1 MAFPWNRGDGQN
13 QTAPA
18 DARRRARGRRA
29 RQEEARVERSRSSR
43 EQRHERVAW
52 GVGAGLLLIVLG
64 IVVFGFYREFYR
76 PPRVWAGSVRGQEFK
91 MGDLVER
98 IRVLQGLT
106 GQVDLSREPFE
117 YLRNLI
123 NAEVLRQA
131 APSLGFSLTDEDIDQ
146 VIKAQFY
153 PTVPDGQ
160 DSDPGQLDE
169 EFRNNYQIFL
179 ARTGLAEEDFRVIVG
194 EQLALQQLGLMLGR
208 TIPETAQQVE
218 VEWIR
223 SEIEGRIDVGAV
235 RARLGSGE
243 EGSGE
248 EFAKVAG
255 EVGVSAGYADQTGYV
270 GWVPQGAFPELDPAL
285 FGDEERDRP
294 PLEVGQI
301 SGPIF
306 TQEGIFIVRLI
317 TGPTEREF
325 SDQMRTKLN
334 IELVTKWQSDQ
345 QVRGADEGWL
355 RMNFNSDLYS
365 WVADQVRL
373 SAPRG
378 EIPGQQGAPGQGQPG
393 GQGAP
398 GGGGF
403 PGGQRQTSGRGIR

>member
-403 PGGQRQTSGRGIR
+403 PGGQR